1 MGRAAVDRSGAV
13 PVYLEEGATWTFA
26 VALAWPGWAR
36 RARSGDAAVT
46 ALEDYRSRYRA
57 ALSTPLPDGPLEVVG
72 SVPGNRT
79 TDFGAPDARGPWDA
93 EPPSAAELHRQV
105 RLLQD
110 AWAAFDRRAA
120 SAPAELRKGPRGGGA
135 TRSGSWTTSGR
146 RNGPTARR
154 SGRARRPG
162 PRGKNE
168 RAIVATALADGA
180 PGGAWP
186 VGYALR
192 RFAWHVLDHA
202 WEIED
207 RSG

>member
-57 ALSTPLPDGPLEVVG
+57 TLSTPLPDGPLEVVG

-120 SAPAELRKGPRGGGA
+120 SAPAELRKGPRGGGRDTLGIVDHLREA
-135 TRSGSWTTSGR
+135 ERAYCPKIGTRT
-146 RNGPTARR
+146 P
-154 SGRARRPG
+154 
-162 PRGKNE
+162 PRTPWQE
-168 RAIVATALADGA
+168 QRAIVATALADGA